1 MVNTKILAKSLN
13 LTNLTFNHNLK
24 VEGTEVI
31 IDKIISYR
39 TDSVL
44 QVVAKNLT
52 VTGIIRSGSLKLH
65 ADTSLNLFS

>member
-1 MVNTKILAKSLN
+1 MLNTKILAKSLN
-13 LTNLTFNHNLK
+13 LTNLTFNNNLK

-31 IDKIISYR
+31 IDKIISDR

-52 VTGIIRSGSLKLH
+52 VTGMIRSGSL
-65 ADTSLNLFS
+65 

>member
-1 MVNTKILAKSLN
+1 VLNTKIVAKSLI

-24 VEGTEVI
+24 VEGIEVI

-52 VTGIIRSGSLKLH
+52 VTGIIRSGSL
-65 ADTSLNLFS
+65 

>member
-1 MVNTKILAKSLN
+1 MLNTKILAKSLN
-13 LTNLTFNHNLK
+13 LTNLTFNNNLK

-31 IDKIISYR
+31 IDKIISDR

-52 VTGIIRSGSLKLH
+52 VTGIIRSGSL
-65 ADTSLNLFS
+65 